1 MTDQQIITLYWE
13 RDERAIRETDDR
25 YGAYCRTI
33 AQNILHDPQD
43 AEESAN
49 DTWFRAWNAIPP
61 ARPRQLKWFLA
72 KITRNLALDRFKA
85 QNAEKR
91 KSGETALIL
100 DELEECL
107 PAQNDTQQQI
117 EAHELQGCINRFVHN
132 LPAREGNVFI
142 RRYFFAESIPEIA
155 KKYRL
160 SQNHIS
166 VILSRT
172 RKRLKDHLEKEGYFV

>member
-43 AEESAN
+43 AEESVN
-49 DTWFRAWNAIPP
+49 DTWFHAWNAIPP

-72 KITRNLALDRFKA
+72 KITRNLALDRYKA

-91 KSGETALIL
+91 KAGETALIL
-100 DELEECL
+100 EELEECL
-107 PAQNDTQQQI
+107 PTKDATEQQL
-117 EAHELQGCINRFVHN
+117 EAEELRTCINRFVHT
-132 LPAREGNVFI
+132 LPARESNVFI

-155 KKYRL
+155 QKYRL
-160 SQNHIS
+160 SQNHVS
-166 VILSRT
+166 VMLSRT